1 MRVNIYAEE
10 MTDRLEIIGKEI
22 DGHTFTGLRF
32 YLELPAT
39 LPDGTNYAAPFMH
52 RPGDDDSA
60 AVTFWGKRDLRTVLR
75 KALAMLDEHY
85 GPSTPSQESPGV
97 RDDVDDVPDVVR
109 QEQASCMHPITQV
122 KFRAGLLACR
132 EYMARFVEAE
142 SPTIAASIRANW
154 WPRLGPDPGPPR
166 KLDWNELTGGEYG
179 EATFRVKGPDEV
191 SPSVEALPIAL
202 AFLEAAA
209 APAVLAHREAQSPSL
224 PGDGK

>member
-85 GPSTPSQESPGV
+85 GPSTPSQESPSREPGREIFGANCQECGNWVEMNPDAPLAPSAPNAVDPV
-97 RDDVDDVPDVVR
+97 REALRKLVEQIDVVI
-109 QEQASCMHPITQV
+109 ASP
-122 KFRAGLLACR
+122 
-132 EYMARFVEAE
+132 EYE
-142 SPTIAASIRANW
+142 SVFAMGMIRGQ
-154 WPRLGPDPGPPR
+154 PYRGPQFADQ
-166 KLDWNELTGGEYG
+166 
-179 EATFRVKGPDEV
+179 
-191 SPSVEALPIAL
+191 
-202 AFLEAAA
+202 LEAARRA
-209 APAVLAHREAQSPSL
+209 LESTPSREKP
-224 PGDGK
+224 